1 MPGNCRL
8 RVGLIE
14 EPQMLIA
21 QEYCATEAGVY
32 LLKLLG
38 LKMYDCMEGAGG
50 FSLIFRKL

>member
-1 MPGNCRL
+1 
-8 RVGLIE
+8 
-14 EPQMLIA
+14 MLIA